1 MTAATVEGAEQRFP
15 LAQMVG
21 VLLVVLSE
29 LEIFGRNISA
39 RLEIDERHRAKF
51 DSLPLIG
58 PKVALLSFACREG
71 EGRATQ
77 HDEKGNS
84 HRGAPPKVLCA
95 SLSKRGTRYEARIL
109 SISGCSFTSALLTL
123 S

>member
-39 RLEIDERHRAKF
+39 RLEIDEGHRAKF
-51 DSLPLIG
+51 DSLSLIAL
-58 PKVALLSFACREG
+58 KIALLSFAGRED

-77 HDEKGNS
+77 QNEKGNS
-84 HRGAPPKVLCA
+84 HRGAPPKLMCA
-95 SLSKRGTRYEARIL
+95 ALSKRGTRYEARIL
-109 SISGCSFTSALLTL
+109 SISACNFTSAA
-123 S
+123 